1 MASFTIF
8 GRAHGGSMSA
18 RAMSATPAA
27 GPGDSRSTALAASS
41 ASTASGPERLAR
53 RDVRVVLLVA
63 LVLLMCAVDLI
74 VTLNYLNTAGF
85 NEANPLARWIM
96 QFNCGWILAGW
107 KLLLTTITCGLLCFT
122 RRHLSGE
129 IGAWVCLGV
138 MLWLMARWHTYSD
151 SAHSTVEFRY
161 GVEHA
166 NVEFVRFDE

>member
-1 MASFTIF
+1 MSS
-8 GRAHGGSMSA
+8 RAIS
-18 RAMSATPAA
+18 AA
-27 GPGDSRSTALAASS
+27 GIPGPQSSQPAMTASSS
-41 ASTASGPERLAR
+41 ASPASGPRRLAR
-53 RDVRVVLLVA
+53 RDVRVVLLVS
-63 LVLLMCAVDLI
+63 LVLLMCAVDLV
-74 VTLNYLNTAGF
+74 VTLNYLTTAGF

-96 QFNCGWILAGW
+96 QYNCAWILAGW

-161 GVEHA
+161 GAEHA
-166 NVEFVRFDE
+166 NVEFVRFDSGE